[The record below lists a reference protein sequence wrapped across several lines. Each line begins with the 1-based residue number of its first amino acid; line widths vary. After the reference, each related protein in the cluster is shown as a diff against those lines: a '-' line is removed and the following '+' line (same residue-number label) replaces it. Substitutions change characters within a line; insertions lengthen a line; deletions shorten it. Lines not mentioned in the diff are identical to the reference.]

1 MNNSNIFELFTSKEN
16 IQIIK
21 DSIAST
27 IQNEYQ
33 QKIGNRYDDLIENK
47 MTELMK
53 RVDNKV
59 PDGKSKKDYILMMN
73 KKLISTFL
81 LPTIRANAIKEK
93 SRVQTQTQGQKRVYD
108 DPQDLLKQNKVR
120 DNDSRYF
127 STESKNSNRD
137 EQFNL
142 PLEDISQRFIPDYPR
157 PNQKADLQ
165 LKRMENE
172 RNIYQSFSNGMPQ
185 NIPKFQD
192 DLPEKRPDETLA
204 MFNQLRTAYEE
215 EKIKNGDD
223 ISVNSSEVRKN
234 DQKQNQQ
241 SQVLFEEAYNNT
253 FQRKKVILRKN
264 KFETPIEE
272 LNKIDNNTNV
282 VGDTKIKELLTLPQT
297 NISKQPFLY
306 TEKKK
311 NKVSI
316 HFSSNY
322 RNFEYHKSSSSIR
335 IYLTPYFDNQE
346 DNFVY
351 FYIPSYTDKH
361 GNLIYNDFISKHD
374 MNNHIQIP
382 NLKNIESIKI
392 NKIKLNQEIDSNKLK
407 VEILPRISETNKIN
421 NFYHNFSN
429 DKCDLFL
436 YDKKNDIY
444 TNSNDNEYS
453 QNIHV
458 DLQSVIKNNYIQINI
473 YDIYHQK
480 LFFEKDILH
489 IHKIDIDS
497 NKENILLYYKCKN
510 NIKSIMNHL
519 KNKNNKIYIYSLLPH
534 ENNNEFIELSDSVLL
549 ESVDKII
556 DNKFKLCALYIVNED
571 NHYKVNFK
579 ELFEKCKKDLEDDTH
594 KDISDLFYFVIKQQ
608 GKNGPILYYC
618 NIDHIDELGNII
630 LIHKEFE
637 YIVENYENTEQFGFI
652 KKNFNG
658 CQSNDI
664 NSLFRPQGFYIND
677 IEEKDNHIILKI
689 PINNDSYDY
698 NIDLELLHENEAF
711 IRFDKYEID
720 LFLDLTFS

>member
-1 MNNSNIFELFTSKEN
+1 MSNSSNVFELFTSKEN
-16 IQIIK
+16 IKIIK
-21 DSIAST
+21 DSISIT

-47 MTELMK
+47 MNELMK
-53 RVDNKV
+53 KVDNKV
-59 PDGKSKKDYILMMN
+59 PDGKTKGEYILMMN
-73 KKLISTFL
+73 KKLISAFL

-93 SRVQTQTQGQKRVYD
+93 SRSQSQGQSQLQKRVYD

-120 DNDSRYF
+120 DD
-127 STESKNSNRD
+127 
-137 EQFNL
+137 QFNL
-142 PLEDISQRFIPDYPR
+142 PLEDVSQRFIPDYPR
-157 PNQKADLQ
+157 PNQKTDLQ

-204 MFNQLRTAYEE
+204 MFNQLKAAYEE

-223 ISVNSSEVRKN
+223 DIDKSSFKTESKKIEQISQVSQVNSY
-234 DQKQNQQ
+234 
-241 SQVLFEEAYNNT
+241 EEPYNHT
-253 FQRKKVILRKN
+253 FQKKKVILRKN

-272 LNKIDNNTNV
+272 LNKIDDNNNV
-282 VGDTKIKELLTLPQT
+282 VGDNKIKEFLLTPQVQQHHFLPSL
-297 NISKQPFLY
+297 I
-306 TEKKK
+306 EKKK
-311 NKVSI
+311 NKISI

-351 FYIPSYTDKH
+351 FSIPSYTDKH
-361 GNLIYNDFISKHD
+361 GNLIYNDFISKHN
-374 MNNHIQIP
+374 MNHHIQIP
-382 NLKNIESIKI
+382 NLKNLESIQV

-407 VEILPRISETNKIN
+407 VEILPRKSEENKIN
-421 NFYHNFSN
+421 HYYHNYSN
-429 DKCDLFL
+429 EKKDLFL
-436 YDKKNDIY
+436 YDKNNDIY
-444 TNSNDNEYS
+444 INSNNHETS

-458 DLQSVIKNNYIQINI
+458 DIQSVIKNNYIQINI
-473 YDIYHQK
+473 YDIYNEK

-489 IHKIDIDS
+489 IHKIDFDES
-497 NKENILLYYKCKN
+497 EKNILLYYKYHN
-510 NIKSIMNHL
+510 NSNIKSMMNQL
-519 KNKNNKIYIYSLLPH
+519 KRENNKIYIYSLLPD
-534 ENNNEFIELSDSVLL
+534 ENNNDYVELSDSVLL

-556 DNKFKLCALYIVNED
+556 DNKFKLCALYIVDNE
-571 NHYKVNFK
+571 NHYKVHFK

-618 NIDHIDELGNII
+618 NIDHIDELGNIV
-630 LIHKEFE
+630 LIHKECAH
-637 YIVENYENTEQFGFI
+637 IVENYENTEQFGFI

-658 CQSNDI
+658 SQSNDI
-664 NSLFRPQGFYIND
+664 NSLFRLQGFYLND
-677 IEEKDNHIILKI
+677 IEEKDNHLIFKI
-689 PINNDSYDY
+689 PIQNDSFDY
-698 NIDLELLHENEAF
+698 NINVESLHENEAF

-720 LFLDLTFS
+720 LFLDLTFT

>member
-1 MNNSNIFELFTSKEN
+1 MSNSSNVFELFTSKEN
-16 IQIIK
+16 IKIIK
-21 DSIAST
+21 DSISIT

-33 QKIGNRYDDLIENK
+33 QKIGNRYDDLIESK
-47 MTELMK
+47 MNELMK
-53 RVDNKV
+53 KVDNKV
-59 PDGKSKKDYILMMN
+59 PDGKTKGEYVLMMN
-73 KKLISTFL
+73 KKLISAFL

-93 SRVQTQTQGQKRVYD
+93 SRPHSQVQKRVYD
-108 DPQDLLKQNKVR
+108 DPQDLLKQNKVQ
-120 DNDSRYF
+120 DDDSRY
-127 STESKNSNRD
+127 SKIPNRD
-137 EQFNL
+137 DQFNL
-142 PLEDISQRFIPDYPR
+142 PMEDMTQRFVPDYPR

-192 DLPEKRPDETLA
+192 DLPEKRADETLA
-204 MFNQLRTAYEE
+204 MFNQLKTAYQE
-215 EKIKNGDD
+215 EKIKNGD
-223 ISVNSSEVRKN
+223 NE
-234 DQKQNQQ
+234 
-241 SQVLFEEAYNNT
+241 QVQPNAIPFEEPYHNT
-253 FQRKKVILRKN
+253 FQKKKVILRKN

-272 LNKIDNNTNV
+272 LNQMNENTNV
-282 VGDTKIKELLTLPQT
+282 VGDNKIKELLSLPQT
-297 NISKQPFLY
+297 NNIVQQQFLY
-306 TEKKK
+306 SEKEKKK

-346 DNFVY
+346 DNYVY
-351 FYIPSYTDKH
+351 FSIPSYTDKY
-361 GNLIYNDFISKHD
+361 GNIIYNDFISKHD
-374 MNNHIQIP
+374 MNHHIQIP
-382 NLKNIESIKI
+382 NLKNLESIQV
-392 NKIKLNQEIDSNKLK
+392 NKIKLNKEICENKLK

-421 NFYHNFSN
+421 HFYHNYSN

-444 TNSNDNEYS
+444 INSNDNG

-480 LFFEKDILH
+480 LFYEKDILH
-489 IHKIDIDS
+489 IHKINIEK
-497 NKENILLYYKCKN
+497 NEIEEKNHILLHYKCQNN
-510 NIKSIMNHL
+510 NIKSIINYL
-519 KNKNNKIYIYSLLPH
+519 KDKNNKNNKIYMYSLLPN
-534 ENNNEFIELSDSVLL
+534 ENNNEFVELSDSVLL

-556 DNKFKLCALYIVNED
+556 DNKFKLSALYIVNDE
-571 NHYKVNFK
+571 NNYKVNFK
-579 ELFEKCKKDLEDDTH
+579 ELFEKCKKDLEDDAH
-594 KDISDLFYFVIKQQ
+594 KNISDLFYFVIKQQ

-618 NIDHIDELGNII
+618 NIDYIDELGNII
-630 LIHKEFE
+630 LIHKESE
-637 YIVENYENTEQFGFI
+637 HIIQNYENTEQFGFI

-677 IEEKDNHIILKI
+677 IEEKDDTIIFKI
-689 PINNDSYDY
+689 PVHNDSLDY
-698 NIDLELLHENEAF
+698 NIDLETLQENEAF
-711 IRFDKYEID
+711 IRFDTYEID